1 MTSILNVDEIAA
13 KNGTSPVTLT
23 KQSAAKAWS
32 HLNFSTAS
40 VHDSFNESS
49 ITDIG
54 TGTFTVNTTSALIN
68 ADYSVVTS
76 ACNNANST
84 TNTNRASQGTAVTSS
99 QYYLCASV
107 ISTNGTTDAQSC
119 SGAVHGDLA

>member
-1 MTSILNVDEIAA
+1 MSTLKADTIVAS
-13 KNGTSPVTLT
+13 NGTSPVTLT

-32 HLNFSTAS
+32 HLDFSAAS

-49 ITDIG
+49 ITDIA
-54 TGTFTVNTTSALIN
+54 TGQFTVDTTSALIN
-68 ADYSVVTS
+68 ADYAVVTS

-84 TNTNRASQGTAVTSS
+84 TNTNRASQGTAITSS
-99 QYYLCASV
+99 QYYLCAMI
-107 ISTNGTTDAQSC
+107 ISNNLATDAASV